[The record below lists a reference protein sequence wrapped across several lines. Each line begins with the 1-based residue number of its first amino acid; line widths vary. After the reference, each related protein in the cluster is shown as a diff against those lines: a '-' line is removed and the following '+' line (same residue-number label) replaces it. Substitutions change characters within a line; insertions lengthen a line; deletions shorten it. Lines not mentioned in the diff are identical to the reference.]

1 MNKDVRKM
9 VKALKREGLTV
20 KPSRSQHLN
29 IYQGDRRVATM
40 PVSPSDYR
48 WSKNLMADIR
58 RTTGIDLR
66 R

>member
-1 MNKDVRKM
+1 MNKEVRKM

-20 KPSRSQHLN
+20 KPSRNQHLN
-29 IYQGDRRVATM
+29 VYQGDKRVATM
-40 PVSPSDYR
+40 PVSPSDHR
-48 WSKNLMADIR
+48 WARNLMSDIR